1 MRRFAKIM
9 PLVALLTVCM
19 LSCSG
24 KSGTATAAGAETA
37 PAFEERGAFS
47 ADSAYAYVERQ
58 VAFGPRTPG
67 SAAHEACADWLEA
80 TLRRMGADTVVSLTG
95 EATAWDGSRLPV
107 RNIWARYNAAAASR
121 ILLVAHYDTRP
132 WADRDA
138 DPGKHDTPID
148 GANDGASGVAVI
160 LEIARNL
167 GMARADVGVDI
178 LLTDC
183 EDSGTPASHET
194 GADEDSWCLGTRLF
208 AENLPYTSAERP
220 RLGILFDMVG
230 GRGARFHREYFS
242 AQRAGAATD
251 KVWAMA
257 ARLGLGDRF
266 PTAVGGAITD
276 DHLPLI
282 AAGIPT
288 TDIIECANGQTGSFA
303 PTWHTLDD
311 NIDHIDRES
320 LAAAGRV
327 ALNVI
332 YYEKP

>member
-1 MRRFAKIM
+1 MS
-9 PLVALLTVCM
+9 LLTKILPLAAACAACL

-24 KSGTATAAGAETA
+24 KTGQSAAKTDAA

-47 ADSAYAYVERQ
+47 ADSAYDKVVRQ

-67 SAAHEACADWLEA
+67 SEAHRLCADMLEA
-80 TLRRMGADTVVSLTG
+80 TLRSYGADTVMSLRG
-95 EATAWDGSRLPV
+95 EAVAWDGSKLPV
-107 RNIWARYNAAAASR
+107 RNIWARYNVSAPSR
-121 ILLVAHYDTRP
+121 ILLAAHYDTRP

-138 DPGKHDTPID
+138 DPANHDKAID

-167 GMARADVGVDI
+167 GLKPADIGVDI

-183 EDSGTPASHET
+183 EDSGTPATHE
-194 GADEDSWCLGTRLF
+194 GESDEDSWCLGAQHF
-208 AENLPYTSAERP
+208 AANMPYTPADRP
-220 RLGILFDMVG
+220 RIGILLDMVG
-230 GRGARFHREYFS
+230 GRDARFHREYFS
-242 AQRAGAATD
+242 SRRAAAATE

-257 ARLGLGDRF
+257 ERLGLGNRF
-266 PTAVGGAITD
+266 PDAVGGAITD

-282 AAGIPT
+282 EAGIPT
-288 TDIIECANGQTGSFA
+288 TDIIESANAVTGSFA
-303 PTWHTLDD
+303 PVWHTLDD
-311 NIDHIDRES
+311 NINNIDRES

-327 ALNVI
+327 VLNVI

>member
-1 MRRFAKIM
+1 MS
-9 PLVALLTVCM
+9 LLTKILPLMAACGACL

-24 KSGTATAAGAETA
+24 KTGTASRPTADAT
-37 PAFEERGAFS
+37 PALEERGAFS
-47 ADSAYAYVERQ
+47 ADSAYAQVVRQ
-58 VAFGPRTPG
+58 VALGPRTPG
-67 SAAHEACADWLEA
+67 SEAHGRCADMLEQ
-80 TLRRMGADTVVSLTG
+80 TLRRYGADTVVSLRG
-95 EATAWDGSRLPV
+95 EATAWDGTVLPV
-107 RNIWARYNAAAASR
+107 RNIWARYNIAAPSR

-138 DPGKHDTPID
+138 DEANHNTPID

-167 GMARADVGVDI
+167 GLRAPEVGVDI

-183 EDSGTPASHET
+183 EDSGTPAGHDT
-194 GADEDSWCLGTRLF
+194 GADEDSWCLGTQLF
-208 AENLPYTSAERP
+208 ADNLPYAAAERP
-220 RLGILFDMVG
+220 RMGILLDMVG
-230 GRGARFHREYFS
+230 GRDARFHREYFS
-242 AQRAGAATD
+242 ARRAPAATD

-257 ARLGLGDRF
+257 ARMGLGDRF
-266 PTAVGGAITD
+266 PDAVGGAITD

-288 TDIIECANGQTGSFA
+288 TDIIESANAVTGSFA

-320 LAAAGRV
+320 LSAAGRV
-327 ALNVI
+327 VLNVI